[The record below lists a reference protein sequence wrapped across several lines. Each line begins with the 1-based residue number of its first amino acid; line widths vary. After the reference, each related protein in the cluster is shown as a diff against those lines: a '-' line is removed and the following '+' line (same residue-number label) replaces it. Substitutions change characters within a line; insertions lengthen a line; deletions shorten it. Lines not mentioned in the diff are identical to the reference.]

1 MLVQITMPSGTTVTA
16 TYSCIMRDECYLDV
30 KVYALAEDMDHSE
43 GLCGNFNGRR
53 DDDLLTGSG
62 DSNEDDDETR
72 SDASDEDSDQTR
84 SDSSDDDDDSTRSSG
99 SSDDVDNPEPIDFI
113 TSYMSVTC
121 FSN

>member
-1 MLVQITMPSGTTVTA
+1 MQITMPSGTTLTA
-16 TYSCIMRDECYLDV
+16 RQSCVFKNECYLDI
-30 KVYALAEDMDHSE
+30 KLYALSGDMDHSD

-53 DDDLLTGSG
+53 NDDLLTGSG

-84 SDSSDDDDDSTRSSG
+84 SDGSRGSSDDDD
-99 SSDDVDNPEPIDFI
+99 NLEPIDFI